1 MTTNTAKKCAVVFG
15 VDEAGGVAAAIAR
28 RAGKEGLHVHLVGH
42 RQEPLND
49 VAATIQHTGGSATAI
64 ALDASDSQQIDAF
77 FQRISKQGYQPAL
90 VTHGGGSFNAQ
101 TALDTPVAEMEV
113 QWRRLCFA
121 GCLIGQAAIPRM
133 LAVRQG
139 TLIFLGHS
147 SALSAEIS
155 AATGAAAFA
164 AAGAGLRSFTQ
175 SMAREFGPKN
185 IHVAHVV
192 LHDAADN
199 ASPLNPDDIAETCWQ
214 LHRQHKTTWTQE
226 LDLRS
231 YR

>member
-15 VDEAGGVAAAIAR
+15 VDETGGVAAAIAR
-28 RAGKEGLHVHLVGH
+28 RAGKEGLHVHVVGH

-49 VAATIQHTGGSATAI
+49 VAAMIQRTGGTATAVT
-64 ALDASDSQQIDAF
+64 LETSDSRQIDAF

-90 VTHGGGSFNAQ
+90 VTHGGGRFSAQ
-101 TALDTPVAEMEV
+101 TALDTPVAEMEA
-113 QWRRLCFA
+113 QWRRLCLA

-133 LAVRQG
+133 LAARQG
-139 TLIFLGHS
+139 TLLFLGHS
-147 SALSAEIS
+147 SALSAEIP

-192 LHDAADN
+192 LYDAADN
-199 ASPLNPDDIAETCWQ
+199 ASPLNPDAVAESCWQ
-214 LHRQHKTTWTQE
+214 IHRQHKTTWTQE
-226 LDLRS
+226 LDLRP
-231 YR
+231 YH